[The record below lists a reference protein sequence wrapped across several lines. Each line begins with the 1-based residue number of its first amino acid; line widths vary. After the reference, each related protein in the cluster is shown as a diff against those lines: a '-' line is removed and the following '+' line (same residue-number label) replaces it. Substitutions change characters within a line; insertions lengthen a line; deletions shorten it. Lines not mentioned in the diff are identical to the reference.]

1 MKITFLGTGTSQ
13 GVPVIAC
20 NCVVCTSPNPK
31 DKRLRT
37 SLMVETDKC
46 AFVIDSGP
54 DFRQQMLRENV
65 MHLDAIVFT
74 HEHKDHLAG
83 LDDVRAFN
91 YIQKKDFPIYAT
103 SQVQEAIIREFP
115 YAFSAYKYPGVP
127 EIKLITIQEEMFEI
141 LGENILPI
149 PVMHYKLPVLGFR
162 IKDFTYI
169 TDANYISE
177 VSMEKIKGTKILV
190 LNALQKT
197 PHISH
202 FTLDQALE
210 IVAQIQPEQAYLL
223 HISHRLGLHDDINKE
238 LPKNVC
244 LAYDGLTLHL

>member
-1 MKITFLGTGTSQ
+1 
-13 GVPVIAC
+13 
-20 NCVVCTSPNPK
+20 VVCTSPNPK
-31 DKRLRT
+31 DKRLRA
-37 SLMVETDKC
+37 SILVETDNC
-46 AFVIDSGP
+46 SFVIDSGP
-54 DFRQQMLRENV
+54 DFRQQMLREKV

-91 YIQKKDFPIYAT
+91 YVQKTDFPVYAT

-127 EIKLITIQEEMFEI
+127 EIQLQTISDQPFEI
-141 LGENILPI
+141 LGQTIIPI

-169 TDANYISE
+169 TDANFISE
-177 VSMEKIKGTKILV
+177 ESLAKIKGSKTLV

-210 IVAQIQPEQAYLL
+210 IIQQVQPEQAYLI
-223 HISHRLGLHDDINKE
+223 HISHRLGLHDDIQNE

-244 LAYDGLTLHL
+244 LAYDGLTLTF